1 VLDSIVYIYS
11 IYCSILTHTFLII
24 SNSIITLSTYQDKMA
39 KFAIGT
45 KVIIQ
50 NLINSPHYNGMKG
63 TIKSDIDTNTS
74 RQTVLLEEADKEI
87 AVKSTNM
94 KLEEDDEFVTNEN
107 GSKTRIP
114 TKCGSP
120 GCGSTE
126 NLKSCAKVREDTCHE
141 GFVVCAYDMF
151 VCT

>member
-1 VLDSIVYIYS
+1 
-11 IYCSILTHTFLII
+11 
-24 SNSIITLSTYQDKMA
+24 M
-39 KFAIGT
+39 
-45 KVIIQ
+45 
-50 NLINSPHYNGMKG
+50 
-63 TIKSDIDTNTS
+63 
-74 RQTVLLEEADKEI
+74 LEEADKEI
-87 AVKSTNM
+87 AVKPSNM
-94 KLEEDDEFVTNEN
+94 KKEEVEEDDDEFVTNEN

>member
-1 VLDSIVYIYS
+1 M
-11 IYCSILTHTFLII
+11 T
-24 SNSIITLSTYQDKMA
+24 
-39 KFAIGT
+39 KFAIGS

-50 NLINSPHYNGMKG
+50 NLINCPHYNGMKG
-63 TIKSDIDTNTS
+63 TVKSDIDANTS

-87 AVKSTNM
+87 AVKPSNM
-94 KLEEDDEFVTNEN
+94 KKEEVEEDDDEFVTNEN